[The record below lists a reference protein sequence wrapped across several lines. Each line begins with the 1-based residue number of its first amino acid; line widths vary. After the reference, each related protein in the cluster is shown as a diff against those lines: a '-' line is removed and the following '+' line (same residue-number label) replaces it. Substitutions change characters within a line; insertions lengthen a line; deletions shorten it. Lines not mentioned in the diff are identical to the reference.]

1 MDEVVPVILG
11 AVFGAVLWRYTSGST
26 RMALGVLAVIVSA
39 GAATILSGE
48 YIESW
53 LYLLI
58 DLGEATFGLVVG
70 ILLAARLLPRPA
82 THEARP
88 APR

>member
-11 AVFGAVLWRYTSGST
+11 AVFGTVLWRYTSGRT
-26 RMALGVLAVIVSA
+26 RIALGVFAVIVAA

-48 YIESW
+48 YTESW

-58 DLGEATFGLVVG
+58 DLGEATFGLVAG
-70 ILLAARLLPRPA
+70 ILLAARLLPRRV
-82 THEARP
+82 THEGTP